1 MKNNSP
7 ETSGQEI
14 LSYLEVEAPTE
25 LKRARQY
32 VEDAVFQ
39 DIHSYLMSAG
49 SEQIPPNV
57 LSGLTTAAIAGGQWG
72 FNSLVT
78 RMESAN
84 LRIKDFDLAANEILM
99 LISQHT
105 TVLNFARI
113 KATAVQSITK
123 SLFGSMD
130 TSMNRTAIDKL
141 FKSKI
146 VDQATLAQWGKDA
159 EKLFHSL
166 AVSAGQVS
174 QRSVST
180 YSKLWNSYLEEKIL
194 PKLGIKVD
202 LKSVDSVSERVRYLK
217 DYKKITPAQIKKVL
231 AESDKRSNFST
242 RQSNSRKS
250 SAKLIKYE
258 RDLGGRTLTISYN
271 SPGVNPDLIQP
282 VLNSVKGQIIINP
295 KQPTLLVNMS
305 IDDSQ
310 IIVELEKPK
319 KEDVDTL
326 KLQLGS
332 LVARI

>member
-1 MKNNSP
+1 MKNYSS
-7 ETSGQEI
+7 EISGQEI
-14 LSYLEVEAPTE
+14 LSYLEVEVPIE

-32 VEDAVFQ
+32 VEDAVSQ

-49 SEQIPPNV
+49 SEQIPSNV
-57 LSGLTTAAIAGGQWG
+57 VSGLTTAAIAGGQWG
-72 FNSLVT
+72 FSSLVT

-84 LRIKDFDLAANEILM
+84 LRIENFDLAANEILM
-99 LISQHT
+99 LISRHT

-113 KATAVQSITK
+113 KATAVQSIIK

-130 TSMNRTAIDKL
+130 SSINGAAIDKL

-146 VDQATLAQWGKDA
+146 VDQASLAQWGKDT
-159 EKLFHSL
+159 EKLFHSM
-166 AVSAGQVS
+166 AISAGQVS
-174 QRSVST
+174 QKSVST

-202 LKSVDSVSERVRYLK
+202 LQSVDSISERVKYLK
-217 DYKKITPAQIKKVL
+217 NYKKITPAQVKKVL
-231 AESDKRSNFST
+231 AESDKKSNFST

-250 SAKLIKYE
+250 TAKLIKYE
-258 RDLGGRTLTISYN
+258 RDLGGRNLRISYN

-295 KQPTLLVNMS
+295 KQPILLVNMS
-305 IDDSQ
+305 IDDSH